1 VTRAPSADDRAAAV
15 FDALGD
21 GTRRELFAAVG
32 QAGSATAT
40 ELAADRPLSRQA
52 VLKHLHVLAAAGLVS
67 SEKVGREQRYSVT
80 PAPLADAVGWMAQVG
95 ADWDR
100 RLDRLRGQRPISS

>member
-1 VTRAPSADDRAAAV
+1 MTRAPSADDRTADDRAAAV

-21 GTRRELFAAVG
+21 GTRRELFVAVG

-52 VLKHLHVLAAAGLVS
+52 VLKHLQAA
-67 SEKVGREQRYSVT
+67 
-80 PAPLADAVGWMAQVG
+80 
-95 ADWDR
+95 
-100 RLDRLRGQRPISS
+100 RGGGSRQQ